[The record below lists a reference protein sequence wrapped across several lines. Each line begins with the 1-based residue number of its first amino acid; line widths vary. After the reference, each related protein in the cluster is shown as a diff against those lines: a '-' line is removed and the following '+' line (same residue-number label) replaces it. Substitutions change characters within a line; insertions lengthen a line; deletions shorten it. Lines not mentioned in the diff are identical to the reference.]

1 MSIEQR
7 INLKFL
13 VRLGKTPTETFNLL
27 QEVYGAAT
35 MSRTPI
41 FEWHKRFRE
50 GREDVEDDPKSG
62 RPTTSRTNENVERVR
77 EKVRSD
83 RRLTVR
89 MIADELSM
97 NSERVWRI
105 ITEDLG
111 MRKVCAKMVPRLLN
125 DRQKE
130 NRVQVCQDILKQLE
144 IIPDL
149 LSRVVTGD
157 ESWIFEYDPLTK
169 RQSLEWKSAS
179 SPRPKKARLFKSKIK
194 VMLIVFFDVHGIVHL
209 EFLPQGQTI
218 NQNVYKDILR
228 RLMRSVREKRRELW
242 ETKSWLLHHDN
253 APAPNAL
260 SIRQF
265 LAENNIAVLEQP
277 PYSPDLAPRDF
288 FLFPKLKEVIKE
300 TRFQDSKTI
309 TTAVTKE
316 LRAIPMES
324 FQKCI
329 EAWQQRLEKCIRAQ
343 GDYFEGDKL
352 YFYVAFQ
359 IK

>member
-1 MSIEQR
+1 
-7 INLKFL
+7 
-13 VRLGKTPTETFNLL
+13 
-27 QEVYGAAT
+27 
-35 MSRTPI
+35 MSRTRI

-77 EKVRSD
+77 EKVRSE

-125 DRQKE
+125 DGQKE

-144 IIPDL
+144 ITPDL

-228 RLMRSVREKRRELW
+228 RLMHSVREKRRELW
-242 ETKSWLLHHDN
+242 ETKSWLLHDN
-253 APAPNAL
+253 APAHNAL

-277 PYSPDLAPRDF
+277 PY
-288 FLFPKLKEVIKE
+288 
-300 TRFQDSKTI
+300 
-309 TTAVTKE
+309 
-316 LRAIPMES
+316 
-324 FQKCI
+324 
-329 EAWQQRLEKCIRAQ
+329 
-343 GDYFEGDKL
+343 
-352 YFYVAFQ
+352 
-359 IK
+359 

>member
-7 INLKFL
+7 INLNFL

-27 QEVYGAAT
+27 QEVYEDAT
-35 MSRTPI
+35 MSRTRI

-62 RPTTSRTNENVERVR
+62 RPKTSRTNENVKHVR

-125 DRQKE
+125 DGQKE

-144 IIPDL
+144 ITPDL
-149 LSRVVTGD
+149 LSKVVTGD
-157 ESWIFEYDPLTK
+157 ESWIFKYDPLIK
-169 RQSLEWKSAS
+169 RQSLKWKSAS

-253 APAPNAL
+253 APAHNAL

-265 LAENNIAVLEQP
+265 LAENNSAVLEQP
-277 PYSPDLAPRDF
+277 PYSPDLAPCDF
-288 FLFPKLKEVIKE
+288 FLFPKLKGVIKG
-300 TRFQDSKTI
+300 TRFQDSKAI

-352 YFYVAFQ
+352 
-359 IK
+359 

>member
-13 VRLGKTPTETFNLL
+13 VRLGETPTETFNLL
-27 QEVYGAAT
+27 QEVYGDAT
-35 MSRTPI
+35 MSRTRI
-41 FEWHKRFRE
+41 FDWRKRFRE

-125 DRQKE
+125 DGQKE

-144 IIPDL
+144 ITPDL

-169 RQSLEWKSAS
+169 RQSLKWKSAS

-194 VMLIVFFDVHGIVHL
+194 VMLIVFFDVHGIVYL

-228 RLMRSVREKRRELW
+228 RLMRLVKEKRRELW

-253 APAPNAL
+253 APAHNAL

-277 PYSPDLAPRDF
+277 PYSPDLAPCDF
-288 FLFPKLKEVIKE
+288 FLFPKLKGVIKG
-300 TRFQDSKTI
+300 TRFQDSKAI

-352 YFYVAFQ
+352 
-359 IK
+359 

>member
-27 QEVYGAAT
+27 QEVYGDAT
-35 MSRTPI
+35 MSRTQI

-62 RPTTSRTNENVERVR
+62 RPTTSRINENVEHVR
-77 EKVRSD
+77 EKVCSD
-83 RRLTVR
+83 CHLTVR

-125 DRQKE
+125 DGQKE

-144 IIPDL
+144 ITPDL

-157 ESWIFEYDPLTK
+157 ESWM
-169 RQSLEWKSAS
+169 S
-179 SPRPKKARLFKSKIK
+179 
-194 VMLIVFFDVHGIVHL
+194 
-209 EFLPQGQTI
+209 
-218 NQNVYKDILR
+218 
-228 RLMRSVREKRRELW
+228 
-242 ETKSWLLHHDN
+242 
-253 APAPNAL
+253 
-260 SIRQF
+260 
-265 LAENNIAVLEQP
+265 
-277 PYSPDLAPRDF
+277 
-288 FLFPKLKEVIKE
+288 
-300 TRFQDSKTI
+300 RFQDSKAI

-352 YFYVAFQ
+352 
-359 IK
+359 

>member
-1 MSIEQR
+1 M
-7 INLKFL
+7 
-13 VRLGKTPTETFNLL
+13 
-27 QEVYGAAT
+27 
-35 MSRTPI
+35 
-41 FEWHKRFRE
+41 
-50 GREDVEDDPKSG
+50 EDDPRSG
-62 RPTTSRTNENVERVR
+62 RPTTSRTNENAELVR

-89 MIADELSM
+89 MVAEELNM
-97 NSERVWRI
+97 NSERVGRI

-111 MRKVCAKMVPRLLN
+111 MRKVCAKMAPRLLN
-125 DRQKE
+125 DGQKE

-144 IIPDL
+144 ITPDL

-157 ESWIFEYDPLTK
+157 ESLIFEYDPLTK

-194 VMLIVFFDVHGIVHL
+194 VMLIVFFGVHGIVHL

-253 APAPNAL
+253 APAHNAL

-265 LAENNIAVLEQP
+265 LA
-277 PYSPDLAPRDF
+277 
-288 FLFPKLKEVIKE
+288 KK
-300 TRFQDSKTI
+300 
-309 TTAVTKE
+309 
-316 LRAIPMES
+316 
-324 FQKCI
+324 
-329 EAWQQRLEKCIRAQ
+329 
-343 GDYFEGDKL
+343 
-352 YFYVAFQ
+352 
-359 IK
+359 

>member
-1 MSIEQR
+1 M
-7 INLKFL
+7 
-13 VRLGKTPTETFNLL
+13 
-27 QEVYGAAT
+27 
-35 MSRTPI
+35 
-41 FEWHKRFRE
+41 
-50 GREDVEDDPKSG
+50 
-62 RPTTSRTNENVERVR
+62 
-77 EKVRSD
+77 
-83 RRLTVR
+83 
-89 MIADELSM
+89 
-97 NSERVWRI
+97 
-105 ITEDLG
+105 
-111 MRKVCAKMVPRLLN
+111 
-125 DRQKE
+125 
-130 NRVQVCQDILKQLE
+130 CQDILKQLE
-144 IIPDL
+144 ITPDL

-194 VMLIVFFDVHGIVHL
+194 VMLIVLFDVHGIVHL

-253 APAPNAL
+253 APAHNAL

-277 PYSPDLAPRDF
+277 PYSPDLAPCDF
-288 FLFPKLKEVIKE
+288 FLFPKLKGVIKG
-300 TRFQDSKTI
+300 TRFQDSKAI
-309 TTAVTKE
+309 ITAVTKE

-329 EAWQQRLEKCIRAQ
+329 EAWRQRLEKCIRAQ

-352 YFYVAFQ
+352 
-359 IK
+359 

>member
-27 QEVYGAAT
+27 QEVYGDAT
-35 MSRTPI
+35 MSRTRI

-111 MRKVCAKMVPRLLN
+111 MRKVCAKMVPKLLN
-125 DRQKE
+125 DGQKE

-144 IIPDL
+144 ITPDL
-149 LSRVVTGD
+149 LTRVVTGD
-157 ESWIFEYDPLTK
+157 ESWIFKYDPLTE

-228 RLMRSVREKRRELW
+228 RLMRSVREKRTELW

-253 APAPNAL
+253 APAHNAL

-277 PYSPDLAPRDF
+277 PYSPDLAPYDF
-288 FLFPKLKEVIKE
+288 FLFPKLKGVIKG
-300 TRFQDSKTI
+300 TRFQDSKAI

-329 EAWQQRLEKCIRAQ
+329 EAWQ
-343 GDYFEGDKL
+343 
-352 YFYVAFQ
+352 
-359 IK
+359 